1 MNSEELTH
9 FNAQGE
15 AHMVDVGGKRHTKR
29 VAVASG
35 QILVN
40 EVAYAKVLSGDSKKG
55 NVLEVA
61 RIAAIQAAKQTS
73 TLIPLCHPLALTH
86 INVSFTTDDVQQ
98 SITIRVQAETV
109 GQTGVEM
116 EALTAVNIG
125 LLTIY
130 DMLKAVDRAMIIT
143 NVSLLHKEGG
153 KSGSWS
159 RI

>member
-15 AHMVDVGGKRHTKR
+15 AHMVDVGGKEHTKR

-40 EVAYAKVLSGDSKKG
+40 EVAYAKVLSGHSKKG

-130 DMLKAVDRAMIIT
+130 DMLKAVDRAMVIT

>member
-40 EVAYAKVLSGDSKKG
+40 EVAYAKVLSGHSKKG

-86 INVSFTTDDVQQ
+86 INVSFTTDDAQQ
-98 SITIRVQAETV
+98 SITIRE
-109 GQTGVEM
+109 
-116 EALTAVNIG
+116 IG
-125 LLTIY
+125 
-130 DMLKAVDRAMIIT
+130 RAH
-143 NVSLLHKEGG
+143 V
-153 KSGSWS
+153 
-159 RI
+159 

>member
-40 EVAYAKVLSGDSKKG
+40 EVAYAKVLSGHSKKG

-86 INVSFTTDDVQQ
+86 INVSFTTDDVQRG
-98 SITIRVQAETV
+98 ITIQVQAETV

-130 DMLKAVDRAMIIT
+130 DMLKAVDRAMVIT

-153 KSGSWS
+153 KSESWS

>member
-130 DMLKAVDRAMIIT
+130 DMLKAVDRAMVIT
-143 NVSLLHKEGG
+143 NVSLLHKKGG

>member
-15 AHMVDVGGKRHTKR
+15 AHMVDVGGKQHTKR

-86 INVSFTTDDVQQ
+86 INVSFTIDDVQQ

-116 EALTAVNIG
+116 EALMAVNIG

-130 DMLKAVDRAMIIT
+130 DMLKAVDRAMVIT

>member
-15 AHMVDVGGKRHTKR
+15 AHMVDVGEKQHTKR

-40 EVAYAKVLSGDSKKG
+40 EVAYAKVLSGHSKKG

>member
-15 AHMVDVGGKRHTKR
+15 AHMVDVGEKQHTKR
-29 VAVASG
+29 VAIASG

-40 EVAYAKVLSGDSKKG
+40 EVAYAKVLSGHSKKG

-86 INVSFTTDDVQQ
+86 INVSFTTDDVQR
-98 SITIRVQAETV
+98 SITIQVQAETV

-130 DMLKAVDRAMIIT
+130 DMLKAVDRTMVIT

>member
-15 AHMVDVGGKRHTKR
+15 AHMVDVGGKQHTKR

-130 DMLKAVDRAMIIT
+130 DMLKAVDRAMVIT

>member
-15 AHMVDVGGKRHTKR
+15 AHMVDVGEKQHTKR

-130 DMLKAVDRAMIIT
+130 DMLKAVDRAMVIT

>member
-15 AHMVDVGGKRHTKR
+15 AHMVDVGEKQHTKR

-55 NVLEVA
+55 NVLDVA

-130 DMLKAVDRAMIIT
+130 DMLKAVDRAMVIT

>member
-15 AHMVDVGGKRHTKR
+15 AHMVDVGGKEHTKR

>member
-15 AHMVDVGGKRHTKR
+15 AHMVDVGGKQHTKR

-55 NVLEVA
+55 NVLDVA

-116 EALTAVNIG
+116 EALTSVNIG

-130 DMLKAVDRAMIIT
+130 DMLKAVDRAMVIT

>member
-15 AHMVDVGGKRHTKR
+15 AHMVDVGGKEHTKR

-86 INVSFTTDDVQQ
+86 INVSFTIDDVQQ

-116 EALTAVNIG
+116 EALMAVNIG

-130 DMLKAVDRAMIIT
+130 DMLKAVDRAMVIT

>member
-55 NVLEVA
+55 NVLDVA

-98 SITIRVQAETV
+98 IITIRVQAETV

-130 DMLKAVDRAMIIT
+130 DMLKAVDRAMVIT

>member
-15 AHMVDVGGKRHTKR
+15 AHMVDVGGKQHTKR

-40 EVAYAKVLSGDSKKG
+40 EVAYAKVLSGHSKKG

>member
-15 AHMVDVGGKRHTKR
+15 AHMVDVGGKQHTKR

-55 NVLEVA
+55 NVLDVA

-130 DMLKAVDRAMIIT
+130 DMLKAVDRAMVIT

>member
-15 AHMVDVGGKRHTKR
+15 AHMVDVGGKEHTKR

-40 EVAYAKVLSGDSKKG
+40 EVAYAKVLSGHSKKG

>member
-15 AHMVDVGGKRHTKR
+15 AHMVDVGEKQHTKR

-40 EVAYAKVLSGDSKKG
+40 EVAYAKVLSGHSKKG

-130 DMLKAVDRAMIIT
+130 DMLKAVDRALVIT

>member
-15 AHMVDVGGKRHTKR
+15 AHMVDVGGKQHTKR

-40 EVAYAKVLSGDSKKG
+40 EVAYAKVLSGHSKKG

-130 DMLKAVDRAMIIT
+130 DMLKAVDRAMVIT

-153 KSGSWS
+153 KSESWS

>member
-40 EVAYAKVLSGDSKKG
+40 EVAYAKVLSGHSKKG

-130 DMLKAVDRAMIIT
+130 DMLKAVDRAMVIT

>member
-116 EALTAVNIG
+116 EALMAVNIG

-130 DMLKAVDRAMIIT
+130 DMLKAVDRAMVIT

>member
-130 DMLKAVDRAMIIT
+130 DMLKAVDRAMVIT

>member
-15 AHMVDVGGKRHTKR
+15 AHMVDVGGKQHTRR

-130 DMLKAVDRAMIIT
+130 DMLKAVDRAMVIT

>member
-15 AHMVDVGGKRHTKR
+15 AHMVDVGEKQHTKR

-40 EVAYAKVLSGDSKKG
+40 EVAYAKVLSGHSKKG

-98 SITIRVQAETV
+98 SITIQVRAETV

-130 DMLKAVDRAMIIT
+130 DMLKAVDRAMVIT